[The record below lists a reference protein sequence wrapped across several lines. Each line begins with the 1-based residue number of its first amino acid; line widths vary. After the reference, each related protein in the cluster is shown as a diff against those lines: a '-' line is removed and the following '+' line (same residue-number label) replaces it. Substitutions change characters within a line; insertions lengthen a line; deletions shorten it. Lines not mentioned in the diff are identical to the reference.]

1 MWHLPFRT
9 SKEGG
14 KNYESH
20 KNVCSGASLYCL
32 CTGRDHCHQRRI
44 NTVTVTTIFTNW
56 HSRLSC
62 SSPLVQQQFR
72 THFKQSN
79 ATTNCKCWDTP
90 TKKRPF
96 LLQIA
101 ASHRSVRCDTNLPPP
116 VPFKVVPRRFER
128 GLVLLATLIRGGGG
142 IASTRSWIGHLR
154 QSTVQ
159 CLKYFYYLL

>member
-20 KNVCSGASLYCL
+20 KNACSGASLYCL

-62 SSPLVQQQFR
+62 SSPLMQQQFR
-72 THFKQSN
+72 THFNISLMKMRQRVILIFNLLKMKQSN

-96 LLQIA
+96 LPQIA

-116 VPFKVVPRRFER
+116 SHSKLFLE
-128 GLVLLATLIRGGGG
+128 VLSMVL
-142 IASTRSWIGHLR
+142 
-154 QSTVQ
+154 
-159 CLKYFYYLL
+159 YY

>member
-20 KNVCSGASLYCL
+20 KNACPGASLYCL

-72 THFKQSN
+72 KHFNISLMKIRQRVILIFNLLKMKQSN

-116 VPFKVVPRRFER
+116 FHSKLFLE
-128 GLVLLATLIRGGGG
+128 VLSMVL
-142 IASTRSWIGHLR
+142 
-154 QSTVQ
+154 
-159 CLKYFYYLL
+159 YY